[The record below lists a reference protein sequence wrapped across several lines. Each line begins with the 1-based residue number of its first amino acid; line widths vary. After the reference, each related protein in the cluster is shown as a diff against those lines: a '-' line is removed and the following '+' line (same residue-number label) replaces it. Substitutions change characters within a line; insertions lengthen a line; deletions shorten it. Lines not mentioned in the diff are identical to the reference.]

1 MLNYSYPCVTARQRN
16 GEQVTPF
23 CIFFAPASEILEWSA
38 VDRITDQGKGFQR
51 IANPSRVRGVKRFFS
66 QDPNN
71 TIPTAITL
79 TIKLPEGSL
88 PQVGNQP
95 SAQKLSF
102 EVPDGVQ
109 EVNKPGLVIDGQHRL
124 EGAKA
129 FDPST
134 ILSVVALINP
144 TDLETAFQF
153 LVINNKSARVPQDH
167 IHKLALNYSQ
177 EGLERR
183 LRSARLSLKKNFALV
198 GQIDEEDGS
207 PFKALIRWPTPDA
220 NERPVVPAAIDV
232 ALRYIQDQQLQP
244 LIDDNDALLEF
255 FYAIWTTIKSKWA
268 DVWANTAA
276 NLLTKVGVVC
286 LTQYLTDSLA
296 KAYEWGEVDLSDPTQ
311 IEKKTKS
318 LLANQERAFWIHDW
332 KEGSLDTVAGRH
344 LVIDDLTR
352 IARNRRGGLPW
363 YEELATINRP
373 ETTQEDE

>member
-1 MLNYSYPCVTARQRN
+1 
-16 GEQVTPF
+16 
-23 CIFFAPASEILEWSA
+23 
-38 VDRITDQGKGFQR
+38 
-51 IANPSRVRGVKRFFS
+51 
-66 QDPNN
+66 
-71 TIPTAITL
+71 
-79 TIKLPEGSL
+79 
-88 PQVGNQP
+88 
-95 SAQKLSF
+95 LSF

-109 EVNKPGLVIDGQHRL
+109 EANKPGLVIDGQHRL

-153 LVINNKSARVPQDH
+153 LVINNKSARVPPDH

-207 PFKALIRWPTPDA
+207 PFKDLIRWPTPA
-220 NERPVVPAAIDV
+220 ASERPVVPAAIDV

-255 FYAIWTTIKSKWA
+255 FYAMWTTIRSTWA
-268 DVWANTAA
+268 DVWADQTAT
-276 NLLTKVGVVC
+276 LLTKVGVVC

-296 KAYEWGEVDLSDPTQ
+296 KAYEWGEVDLSDPAQ
-311 IEKKTKS
+311 IAARTDS
-318 LLANQERAFWIHDW
+318 LLANQERAFWTLGW
-332 KEGSLDTVAGRH
+332 KEGSLDTVAGRQS
-344 LVIDDLTR
+344 VIDDLTR

-363 YEELATINRP
+363 FEELVTVNRP
-373 ETTQEDE
+373 EAEQEDD